1 MIPALYPEN
10 RSEASDGNSSTSALS
25 ASATFTGDWVQSD
38 LPEML
43 VVCDTDADGVLF
55 VDYSVDGTN
64 AITFP
69 VAGYTL
75 VANRTE
81 FHVIS
86 KGPLFMRVRLVNGSD
101 AQTFLRLNVY
111 FGHFQQSLVPL
122 NQAVTLDADAAMVRP
137 TSTQDE
143 ISTGRRR
150 GVTPFNKFAFRSG
163 LTAAA
168 GYQQVWT
175 NSGNTFTPMS
185 SASTYTIA
193 YNSSTD
199 GAGGGATGAEQ
210 LAITHVNSDG
220 KLETF
225 VHTLGSTGS
234 DVTTASGFGINRV
247 AVSASGTNQANVNDI
262 TVTETTG
269 GTTQAF
275 VSAGDSVTNQA
286 IFVVPADSTGVS
298 KWLWINVGKPSGGG
312 SPKVNI
318 RGRVYNRNVD
328 TFYNIFAAIVDT
340 ASETTLPIEDPVAF
354 NLSPTDVLFF
364 EADTDTNSTD
374 IHVRFSLNV
383 YENL

>member
-1 MIPALYPEN
+1 MIGTAYPETG
-10 RSEASDGNSSTSALS
+10 SESSDGNSSTTPLS
-25 ASATFTGDWVQSD
+25 ASATFTGAWVQSD

-43 VVCDTDADGVLF
+43 VVCDTDADGILY

-69 VAGYTL
+69 VAGYTI

-81 FHVIS
+81 FRVIS
-86 KGPLFMRVRLVNGSD
+86 KGPLYMRVRLVNGSD
-101 AQTFLRLNVY
+101 AQTVLRLNTY
-111 FGHFQQSLVPL
+111 FGHFKQSLVPL

-150 GVTPFNKFAFRSG
+150 GVTPYNKFAYRSG
-163 LTAAA
+163 LTASA
-168 GYQQVWT
+168 GWQQVWKSAT
-175 NSGNTFTPMS
+175 NTYTPMS

-193 YNSSTD
+193 YTSSTD
-199 GAGGGATGAEQ
+199 GADAAATGAEQ

-220 KLETF
+220 NLETF
-225 VHTLGSTGS
+225 VHTLGSSGS

-247 AVSASGTNQANVNDI
+247 AVSASGTAQTSVSDI
-262 TVTETTG
+262 TITETTG
-269 GTTQAF
+269 GTEQALIK
-275 VSAGDSVTNQA
+275 GGESVTQQA
-286 IFVVPADSTGVS
+286 IFVIPADSTGVT

-312 SPKVNI
+312 SAKVLI

-328 TFYNIFAAIVDT
+328 TYYEVFSAIVDE
-340 ASETTLPIEDPVAF
+340 SVETTIQITDPIAF

-364 EADTDTNSTD
+364 EANTDTNNAD
-374 IHVRFSLNV
+374 INLRFSLNV